1 MNSSC
6 TCSWCQYYCL
16 YSKNCCS
23 RYEDE
28 AKQCPKYESEDE
40 QLKKKISKN
49 DSRDDLILAQEEY
62 IEFLGNVVD
71 KNAGYLANHGFTETP
86 ENINKGFQ
94 LRSKII
100 QLKQEV
106 NLIEK

>member
-6 TCSWCQYYCL
+6 TCSWCQYYWL
-16 YSKNCCS
+16 NSKNCCS
-23 RYEDE
+23 RYENTVE
-28 AKQCPKYESEDE
+28 NCPKYYSEDE
-40 QLKKKISKN
+40 QLKRSK
-49 DSRDDLILAQEEY
+49 RDLKNDLILAQEEY

-71 KNAGYLANHGFTETP
+71 KNAGYLANHGLTETP

-100 QLKQEV
+100 ILKEELG
-106 NLIEK
+106 LIKGD

>member
-6 TCSWCQYYCL
+6 TCSWCQYYWL
-16 YSKNCCS
+16 NSKNCCS
-23 RYEDE
+23 RYENE
-28 AKQCPKYESEDE
+28 AEQCPKYYSEDE
-40 QLKKKISKN
+40 QLKRSERDLKN
-49 DSRDDLILAQEEY
+49 DLILAQEEY

-71 KNAGYLANHGFTETP
+71 KNAGYLANHGLTETP

-100 QLKQEV
+100 QLKEELG
-106 NLIEK
+106 LIEK